1 MSIKAVIDLGT
12 NTCNLLIA
20 EVQENGQFKTLC
32 DRKLP
37 VKMGRGGIHKE
48 ILLPDAMER
57 GYKAFEGHAQTIGNY
72 PVDQVKVMATS
83 AIRGARN
90 REEFIG
96 QVKLRFGWEI
106 EVIDGEREAE
116 LIFKGVSRSLP
127 QMEEDYLILD
137 IGGGS
142 NEFILARDQ
151 QLIWKKSFNIGVAR
165 TLEHFPLSDPP
176 TLQEAKELEKW
187 WNSHLTSLFE
197 VCRSH
202 QPKVLIGCAGAFDTF
217 MDIRQQVPPDQT
229 IRESSE
235 FPLPVFREIHNQL
248 IKTDAQTRSEI
259 RGMDKN
265 RVEMIVVASLF
276 INFILE
282 KLGIGKLVHTHY
294 SLKEGVMAELAEGN

>member
-1 MSIKAVIDLGT
+1 MGIKAVIDLGT

-20 EVQENGQFKTLC
+20 EILENGQFKTLC

-57 GYKAFEGHAQTIGNY
+57 GYKAFEGHARTIGNY

-96 QVKLRFGWEI
+96 EIKRRFGWEI
-106 EVIDGEREAE
+106 EVIDGQREAE

-127 QMEEDYLILD
+127 PMEENYLILD

-142 NEFILARDQ
+142 NEFILARNQ
-151 QLIWKKSFNIGVAR
+151 KLIWKKSFNIGVAR
-165 TLEHFPLSDPP
+165 TLEHFALSDPP
-176 TLQEAKELEKW
+176 TLPETDQLEKW
-187 WNSHLTSLFE
+187 WDKNLTELLE
-197 VCRSH
+197 VCRLH
-202 QPKVLIGCAGAFDTF
+202 QPRVLIGCSGAFDTF
-217 MDIRQQVPPDQT
+217 MDIWQQVPPDQT

-248 IKTDAQTRSEI
+248 MNTEAQTRSEI

-276 INFILE
+276 INFILG
-282 KLGIGKLVHTHY
+282 KLGIQKLIHTHY
-294 SLKEGVMAELAEGN
+294 SLKEGVMSELAEGN